1 MEVVRNTDKKR
12 APTGWLEVGQRI
24 KSLREQRGLTRDAIA
39 DRTSVDATSLWRIE
53 SGSQWVSPRTLQELS
68 EVLQVSVAELFP
80 QKEAKRGPDL
90 KKISAEDS
98 REFLLGRIVIALG
111 GLDDS
116 KLRGLL
122 KAVELAARAAAVKS
136 EDLKTQDG

>member
-1 MEVVRNTDKKR
+1 MEVVKTTEKKR
-12 APTGWLEVGQRI
+12 PPTGWVDFGQRI
-24 KSLREQRGLTRDAIA
+24 KSLREHRGLTRDAIA
-39 DRTSVDATSLWRIE
+39 DRTTLDITSLWRIE
-53 SGSQWVSPRTLQELS
+53 TGQQWVKPETLQELS
-68 EVLQVSVAELFP
+68 EALQVSVAELFP
-80 QKEAKRGPDL
+80 QKEAKKGPDL

-98 REFLLGRIVIALG
+98 REFLLGRIMIALG

-122 KAVELAARAAAVKS
+122 KAVELAARAAAVKR